1 MGAELAPEADR
12 TVGGGGSLRKSRE
25 TLPGE
30 RSLVFSLLVASNQ
43 SLLLLAKKKENT
55 KLCGQNQLRH
65 KEIIADY
72 IF

>member
-30 RSLVFSLLVASNQ
+30 RSLVFSLLAASNQ
-43 SLLLLAKKKENT
+43 SLLLLAKKKRI
-55 KLCGQNQLRH
+55 QNYVDRISYDI
-65 KEIIADY
+65 KKS
-72 IF
+72 

>member
-30 RSLVFSLLVASNQ
+30 RSLVFSLLAASNQ
-43 SLLLLAKKKENT
+43 SLLLLAKKKRI
-55 KLCGQNQLRH
+55 QNYVDRISYDL
-65 KEIIADY
+65 KKS
-72 IF
+72 

>member
-43 SLLLLAKKKENT
+43 SLLLLAKKKRI
-55 KLCGQNQLRH
+55 QNYVDRISYDL
-65 KEIIADY
+65 KKS
-72 IF
+72 